1 MKNPIKII
9 IGWNLNR
16 KQAKIKDK
24 VEKYGLTDELLEKQ
38 VAINRKRNKHGI
50 VDKDK
55 IIHEDFV
62 Q

>member
-38 VAINRKRNKHGI
+38 VAINRKRNKHNISDKNNI
-50 VDKDK
+50 VY
-55 IIHEDFV
+55 EDFV

>member
-38 VAINRKRNKHGI
+38 VAINRKRNKHNISDKNKI
-50 VDKDK
+50 VY
-55 IIHEDFV
+55 EDFV

>member
-16 KQAKIKDK
+16 KQADLN
-24 VEKYGLTDELLEKQ
+24 EKYELYGLTDELLEKQ
-38 VAINRKRNKHGI
+38 VAINRKRNKHNISDKNNI
-50 VDKDK
+50 VY
-55 IIHEDFV
+55 EDFV

>member
-9 IGWNLNR
+9 RAWNINR
-16 KQAKIKDK
+16 KQADLN
-24 VEKYGLTDELLEKQ
+24 EKYELYGLTDELLEKQ

>member
-16 KQAKIKDK
+16 KQAKIKDN

-38 VAINRKRNKHGI
+38 VAINRKRNKHNISDKNNI
-50 VDKDK
+50 VY
-55 IIHEDFV
+55 EDFV